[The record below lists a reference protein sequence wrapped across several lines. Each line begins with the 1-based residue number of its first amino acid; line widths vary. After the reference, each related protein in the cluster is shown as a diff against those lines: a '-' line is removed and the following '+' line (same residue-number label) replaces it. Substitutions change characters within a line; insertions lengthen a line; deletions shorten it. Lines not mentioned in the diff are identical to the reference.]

1 MAVFCL
7 RKELR
12 RMRAVYREVRGSVC
26 MVHMDC
32 WRGAVRFLISM
43 YSVQRRKA
51 NRQRVS
57 FELSS
62 PVFFPREGQ
71 PFFLLGGAMLA
82 PAPILAPASCKEQQI
97 DGGSFT
103 ETFSGRR
110 QTLNKCRL
118 CVFPYPHPHSSN
130 VIRSFLSCS

>member
-1 MAVFCL
+1 
-7 RKELR
+7 
-12 RMRAVYREVRGSVC
+12 

-71 PFFLLGGAMLA
+71 PFFF
-82 PAPILAPASCKEQQI
+82 I
-97 DGGSFT
+97 
-103 ETFSGRR
+103 GRR
-110 QTLNKCRL
+110 NAGPSANSGP
-118 CVFPYPHPHSSN
+118 CVVQGTTNRWRIIH
-130 VIRSFLSCS
+130 

>member
-1 MAVFCL
+1 
-7 RKELR
+7 
-12 RMRAVYREVRGSVC
+12 

-71 PFFLLGGAMLA
+71 PFFFYWAAQCWPQRQFWPL
-82 PAPILAPASCKEQQI
+82 
-97 DGGSFT
+97 
-103 ETFSGRR
+103 RR
-110 QTLNKCRL
+110 ARNNK
-118 CVFPYPHPHSSN
+118 
-130 VIRSFLSCS
+130 